1 MKMLCN
7 SNFSLHKYLKY
18 LLYLVLYR
26 QCLLNPTLRERFYH
40 LTWVDVLGRRFID
53 CNIFLIPH
61 DPELL
66 LSKRLEVRIQPLSC
80 KHPGWLCLTHRY
92 SSFILFKWH
101 LFLLG
106 VSYSLMELF
115 LLLNLG
121 SRLQLTHAF
130 LLLSRNINIT
140 SDAKDNVILPIWI
153 LTITPLWSLE
163 SIRMMPILQSV

>member
-18 LLYLVLYR
+18 LLCLVLYR
-26 QCLLNPTLRERFYH
+26 QCLLNPALREQFYH
-40 LTWVDVLGRRFID
+40 LRWVDVLGRRFVD

-61 DPELL
+61 DSKLL
-66 LSKRLEVRIQPLSC
+66 ISKRPEVRIQPLGC
-80 KHPGWLCLTHRY
+80 KHSGWFCLTHRY

-121 SRLQLTHAF
+121 SSLQLTRAF
-130 LLLSRNINIT
+130 LLLSRNVNIT
-140 SDAKDNVILPIWI
+140 CDTKDNYYLFGSWI
-153 LTITPLWSLE
+153 FLTPVTTKNTKN
-163 SIRMMPILQSV
+163 